1 MTEISFIIVNYNSL
15 VFIKD
20 LLDSFEIINS
30 ELFCGTAE
38 NKNEDYELKNCDIL
52 KSEGGVTNSASLAA
66 NHFNENTDDFFYEII
81 IFDNGSSDGS
91 TQYIEKKASIRKNIK
106 LIKSAHN
113 EGFCRGSNIAAK
125 SASGKYL
132 IFLNPDTK
140 ILEGNI
146 KVLIDFLKE
155 KEAQGEKVGIT
166 GVKTINSDKTLQYS
180 SRAFPSISRQF
191 FESFFLFKVFAKSRI
206 FGSYFMSWWDH
217 ENIME
222 VDWLS
227 GSFMFVKKEI
237 FDSINGFNEDYFMY
251 SEDTD
256 ICLRLKRE
264 GFKNYYFPCYTI
276 MHLDS
281 AIASRN
287 LLSRELGIWKSRRLY
302 FKKNYSSLHALI
314 VSALYFLGILNR
326 LLIYLV
332 LFIFS
337 FKKSCKEKSKLYF
350 NVLKSYF

>member
-15 VFIKD
+15 EFIKD
-20 LLDSFEIINS
+20 LLDSFRILRIPADNCSYGNS
-30 ELFCGTAE
+30 D
-38 NKNEDYELKNCDIL
+38 DY
-52 KSEGGVTNSASLAA
+52 
-66 NHFNENTDDFFYEII
+66 FYEII

-91 TQYIEKKASIRKNIK
+91 TQYIEKEASIHKNIK
-106 LIKSAHN
+106 LIKSSEN
-113 EGFCRGSNIAAK
+113 EGFCKGSNIAAK

-146 KVLIDFLKE
+146 EVLIDFIKE
-155 KEAQGEKVGIT
+155 KEAKGGKVGVT
-166 GVKTINSDKTLQYS
+166 GVKIINNDKTLQYS
-180 SRAFPSISRQF
+180 ARAFPSISRQF
-191 FESFFLFKVFAKSRI
+191 FESFFLFKIFAMSRI
-206 FGSYFMSWWDH
+206 FGSYFMTWWDH
-217 ENIME
+217 ENIMA

-227 GSFMFVKKEI
+227 GSFMFIKKEI
-237 FDSINGFNEDYFMY
+237 FDYINGFSEDYFMY
-251 SEDTD
+251 SEDAD

-264 GFKNYYFPCYTI
+264 GFVNYYFPFYTI

-302 FKKNYSSLHALI
+302 FKKNYSSFHALI
-314 VSALYFLGILNR
+314 ISGLYFLGILNR
-326 LLIYLV
+326 LLIYFV

-337 FKKSCKEKSKLYF
+337 FKKDHKEKLKLYF
-350 NVLKSYF
+350 NVIKSYF